1 MESRP
6 RGETFYAVG
15 RSNENT
21 RSPLDFVSGYGLVF
35 APFRA
40 RPTRNFL
47 RRAFVGTL
55 ERGNET
61 GCMPIAAR
69 AEPVGPSPHTA
80 PAFERSILDCLS
92 SAWENCKGG
101 TPFARFFPPF
111 LAGQEMEDARPPLTR
126 RVPSHGMEPPEANDD
141 LYKLQFA
148 DKQKPPPSTRGRK
161 EILPRYH
168 PQFASDKA
176 LFSWITA
183 QPGTLYCCFKRRLPG
198 EGPQSKIQ
206 AVSSTLPSLAYFPA
220 TLDGPIIADFIS
232 IAS

>member
-1 MESRP
+1 LESRP

-47 RRAFVGTL
+47 RRTFVGTL

-101 TPFARFFPPF
+101 TPLPGSFPCF
-111 LAGQEMEDARPPLTR
+111 LPEQET
-126 RVPSHGMEPPEANDD
+126 GPPEANDD
-141 LYKLQFA
+141 LDKLQSVG
-148 DKQKPPPSTRGRK
+148 DSTER
-161 EILPRYH
+161 
-168 PQFASDKA
+168 
-176 LFSWITA
+176 
-183 QPGTLYCCFKRRLPG
+183 KRRGQP
-198 EGPQSKIQ
+198 
-206 AVSSTLPSLAYFPA
+206 ARVSSSLQEMLSEKCAHTLIFCRNALVRACCGWSMTSEGGPCSTMTPS
-220 TLDGPIIADFIS
+220 DMKMI
-232 IAS
+232 

>member
-92 SAWENCKGG
+92 SVWENCKGG

-111 LAGQEMEDARPPLTR
+111 LAGQEME
-126 RVPSHGMEPPEANDD
+126 PPEANDD
-141 LYKLQFA
+141 LDKLQSVG
-148 DKQKPPPSTRGRK
+148 DSTER
-161 EILPRYH
+161 
-168 PQFASDKA
+168 
-176 LFSWITA
+176 
-183 QPGTLYCCFKRRLPG
+183 KRRG
-198 EGPQSKIQ
+198 QH
-206 AVSSTLPSLAYFPA
+206 ARVSSSLQEMLSEKCAHTLIFCRNALVRACCGWSMTSEGGPCSTITPS
-220 TLDGPIIADFIS
+220 DMKMI
-232 IAS
+232 